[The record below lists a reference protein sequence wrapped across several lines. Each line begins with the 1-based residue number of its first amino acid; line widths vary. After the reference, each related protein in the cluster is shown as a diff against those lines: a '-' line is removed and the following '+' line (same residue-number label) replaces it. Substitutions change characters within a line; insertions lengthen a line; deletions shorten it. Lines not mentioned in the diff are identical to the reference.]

1 MFNFIGPVYGSVVGV
16 ASSNGLLDNLADANF
31 VGDVSGLDS
40 GDATALARGVVGLN
54 GPVSDT
60 LQRAIRGASVLGALG
75 R

>member
-1 MFNFIGPVYGSVVGV
+1 MFNFFGPVFGDVEGVSGSD
-16 ASSNGLLDNLADANF
+16 GLLDNLADANF

-54 GPVSDT
+54 GPVSDAV
-60 LQRAIRGASVLGALG
+60 QRAIRGASVLGALG